1 MRDGPGL
8 RGHSCDPQILL
19 PFESAFTVV
28 TFPAAGPHL
37 SLGFDEDEDGRQGG
51 GVLSSWGGEGRRK
64 RSPEGPDDK
73 LSCPTVL
80 SFSACPSSPAL
91 RLRAVGRDRLGWWE
105 EGGPAHPLSLPG
117 PWRSWSPAELE
128 NVLGILRKGV

>member
-51 GVLSSWGGEGRRK
+51 GVLSSWGGKVEGSAAPK
-64 RSPEGPDDK
+64 GQMTN
-73 LSCPTVL
+73 CPVL
-80 SFSACPSSPAL
+80 PSSPFQ
-91 RLRAVGRDRLGWWE
+91 
-105 EGGPAHPLSLPG
+105 PAPPLLP
-117 PWRSWSPAELE
+117 
-128 NVLGILRKGV
+128 